1 MHSRIIFIDF
11 IFVAVHA
18 KTVIIIGGPTASGKT
33 NLAIRLAKHFKTQ
46 IISADSRQCFKEMQ
60 IGVAKPS
67 AEQLNSVHHYFI
79 NSHSIHDTVNA
90 AVFETYA
97 LRAAEEIFKQ
107 NDVAIMVGG
116 TGLYIKAFCEGLDEM
131 PQIPDAIREEIIN
144 QYQTLGLEWLQQQV
158 SEKDPDFWKIAEQQN
173 PQRLMRALELLIYTG
188 QPLAA
193 LRKGKSQQRDFNIIK
208 FAISLSREAL
218 YNHINQRVDVMIR
231 EGLVDEVASLLPHR
245 NVNALQTVGYK
256 EIFDYMDG
264 LISLDKAIEE
274 IKKNTRHYA
283 KRQITWFKKDALFQ
297 WKTAEQIFAEATS
310 I

>member
-1 MHSRIIFIDF
+1 MH
-11 IFVAVHA
+11 V

-33 NLAIRLAKHFKTQ
+33 DLAIRLAKHFKTQ

-67 AEQLNSVHHYFI
+67 AEQLDSVRHYFI

-144 QYQTLGLEWLQQQV
+144 QYQTLGLDWLQQQV
-158 SEKDPDFWKIAEQQN
+158 SEKDPDFWKTAEQQN

-188 QPLAA
+188 KRLAA
-193 LRKGKSQQRDFNIIK
+193 LRKGESQERSFNIVK
-208 FAISLSREAL
+208 FVISLSREAL
-218 YNHINQRVDVMIR
+218 YDHINQRVDVMIR

-283 KRQITWFKKDALFQ
+283 KRQITWFKKDVLFQ